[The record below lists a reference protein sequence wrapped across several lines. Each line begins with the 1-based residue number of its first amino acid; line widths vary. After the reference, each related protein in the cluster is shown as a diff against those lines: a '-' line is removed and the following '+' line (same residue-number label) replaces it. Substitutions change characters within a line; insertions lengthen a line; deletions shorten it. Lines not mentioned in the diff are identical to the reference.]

1 MLSLV
6 TAGEG
11 AGRIPASG
19 ECQREIKGRGVGRE
33 RGREVGREREAKR
46 GAGRGAGAR
55 ITTQEGSAKEI
66 RD

>member
-19 ECQREIKGRGVGRE
+19 ECQGEIKGRGVDRE
-33 RGREVGREREAKR
+33 RGREVGRERGKERRRERGKGTYNYIGRKR
-46 GAGRGAGAR
+46 
-55 ITTQEGSAKEI
+55 
-66 RD
+66 

>member
-19 ECQREIKGRGVGRE
+19 ECQGEIKGRGVGRE
-33 RGREVGREREAKR
+33 RGKERGRERGKGTYNYIGWKR
-46 GAGRGAGAR
+46 
-55 ITTQEGSAKEI
+55 
-66 RD
+66 